1 MRRLGVGRWILMM
14 GMVGVGLAAAPAAP
28 SYFAVEQKIEAIR
41 EDWAKPGA
49 VAQPNAPGW
58 NAYFDTLRSELKNYT
73 VMPSENDRLAA
84 LNSVY
89 QLSVALKG
97 TTWSPAAELREEL
110 RAWLRPRVRLAW
122 AERRLVDR
130 VKGLPQVPDTTVQ
143 QNRERW
149 VKFVGTDLGD
159 ALRQYEGS
167 TTVSQRQAALK
178 RLYGALNS
186 LQANNR
192 TRPWVPS
199 VELQAA
205 LDDLYNVPN
214 LDLSA
219 DAATVAPALS
229 ADVVQTGPI
238 YRKGYVSQVTAG
250 PKTGFGLLPSDEGIA
265 FYNSQLATSV
275 TPITDFQNQVQQDR
289 RGRRAAKLYHFDA
302 TSMDQSQ
309 ITVSAVLTPNGL
321 RLGPQYQ
328 HNVSAMFSSF
338 KQPGK
343 GLGRFFASLL
353 GFNQSRIQQQVA
365 EGAIGRIA
373 ENVVRESAELGAER
387 IAQSQAEKNAQLAQY
402 LLFGRNA
409 ATLRNLL
416 ITGLTLRSRPENV
429 LLGGRLQ
436 WLNASDQVGGDAPQP
451 AKFAVPA
458 SGVSADL
465 HLGSILTSLIRGYL
479 QNEPARSVNNLL
491 VITKKPVPNA
501 PPAQAVD
508 VKPNSDFA
516 AYLKAVS
523 DTRAAADPSVIAI
536 RVKKPTTPPDFA
548 ADARGYLV
556 ALVNDFQIEV
566 PVPPEMTRGG
576 LFGPP
581 AQVYRI
587 TSPQAEFVISF
598 KVTPQSQTSP
608 VRLAGKL
615 ESFEPGP
622 GAKIY
627 TINDDENKATAL
639 SPLASVAVMSGV
651 RNKLQGRPIDL
662 PLSNLK
668 LQGFA
673 IQEVTPLEPSG
684 WIRVNL
690 VRTSASPA
698 AGVR

>member
-1 MRRLGVGRWILMM
+1 MQRLGVGRWILAMGMM
-14 GMVGVGLAAAPAAP
+14 GIGLGAAPAAP
-28 SYFAVEQKIEAIR
+28 SFYAVEQQIGKIR
-41 EDWAKPGA
+41 ETWAKPGA
-49 VAQPNAPGW
+49 VAQPNAQGW
-58 NAYFDTLRSELKNYT
+58 NAFFDALVGELKNYS
-73 VMPSENDRLAA
+73 VLPSENDRLAA
-84 LNSVY
+84 LNSAY
-89 QLSVALKG
+89 QMSVALKG
-97 TTWSPAAELREEL
+97 TTWIPAAELREEL

-130 VKGLPQVPDTTVQ
+130 VKGLPQVPDPSVQ

-149 VKFVGTDLGD
+149 VKFVGTSLGD
-159 ALRQYEGS
+159 ALRQYEGAN
-167 TTVSQRQAALK
+167 TVSQRQLALK
-178 RLYGALNS
+178 HLYTALNS
-186 LQANNR
+186 LHANNQS
-192 TRPWVPS
+192 RPWVPS

-219 DAATVAPALS
+219 DASTVAPALS
-229 ADVVQTGPI
+229 ADVVQSGPI

-250 PKTGFGLLPSDEGIA
+250 PKTGFGLLSSDEGIA

-289 RGRRAAKLYHFDA
+289 RGRRAANLYYFTA

-309 ITVSAVLTPNGL
+309 ITVTAVLTPNGL
-321 RLGPQYQ
+321 RLGPEYQ

-338 KQPGK
+338 QQPGK

-353 GFNQSRIQQQVA
+353 GFNQARIEKQVA
-365 EGAIGRIA
+365 EGAIGKIA
-373 ENVVRESAELGAER
+373 ENVVREAAELGGER
-387 IAQSQAEKNAQLAQY
+387 IAEAQAQKNAQIAQY

-409 ATLRNLL
+409 ATIRNLL

-429 LLGGRLQ
+429 LLGGRIQ
-436 WLNASDQVGGDAPQP
+436 WLNASEQVGGDAPQP
-451 AKFAVPA
+451 AKFAVPDA
-458 SGVSADL
+458 GVSADL

-479 QNEPARSVNNLL
+479 QSEPARSVNNLM

-501 PPAQAVD
+501 PPAEGVEI
-508 VKPNSDFA
+508 KPDSDFA
-516 AYLKAVS
+516 TYLKAVNAA
-523 DTRAAADPSVIAI
+523 RAAGDPNVMAI

-598 KVTPQSQTSP
+598 KVTPQTETSP
-608 VRLAGKL
+608 VRLAGKI
-615 ESFEPGP
+615 EGFDPGP
-622 GAKIY
+622 AARIY
-627 TINDDENKATAL
+627 TINEDENKATPL
-639 SPLASVAVMSGV
+639 SPLASVAIMSGV
-651 RNKLQGRPIDL
+651 RTKLQGRPIDL

-673 IQEVTPLEPSG
+673 IREVSPLEPSG

-690 VRTSASPA
+690 IRTSASPA

>member
-1 MRRLGVGRWILMM
+1 MRRLGVGRWILSM
-14 GMVGVGLAAAPAAP
+14 GMVGVCLGAAPAAP
-28 SYFAVEQKIEAIR
+28 SYYAVEQKIETIR
-41 EDWAKPGA
+41 EVWTKPGA
-49 VAQPNAPGW
+49 VAQPNAQGW
-58 NAYFDTLRSELKNYT
+58 NAFFDALVNELKSYA
-73 VMPSENDRLAA
+73 VLPSENDRLAA
-84 LNSVY
+84 LNNVY
-89 QLSVALKG
+89 QISVALKG
-97 TTWSPAAELREEL
+97 TAWPPAAELREEL

-130 VKGLPQVPDTTVQ
+130 VKGLPQIPDPGVQ
-143 QNRERW
+143 ENRERW
-149 VKFVGTDLGD
+149 VKFVGIDLGD
-159 ALRQYEGS
+159 ALRQYEKAL
-167 TTVSQRQAALK
+167 TVSQRQLSLK
-178 RLYGALNS
+178 HLYAALNS
-186 LQANNR
+186 LQANNKA
-192 TRPWVPS
+192 RPWVPS

-219 DAATVAPALS
+219 DASTVAPALS
-229 ADVVQTGPI
+229 ADVVESGPI

-250 PKTGFGLLPSDEGIA
+250 PKTGFGLLASDEGIA

-275 TPITDFQNQVQQDR
+275 TPITDFQNQLQQDR
-289 RGRRAAKLYHFDA
+289 KGRQAAKLYYFTA
-302 TSMDQSQ
+302 TSVDNSQ
-309 ITVSAVLTPNGL
+309 ITVTAVLTPNGL
-321 RLGPQYQ
+321 RLGPEYQ

-338 KQPGK
+338 KQQGK

-353 GFNQSRIQQQVA
+353 GFNQAKIQQQVA
-365 EGAIGRIA
+365 QGAIGRIA
-373 ENVVRESAELGAER
+373 ENVVREAAELGGER
-387 IAQSQAEKNAQLAQY
+387 IAQTEAQKNAQLAQY

-409 ATLRNLL
+409 ASLRNLL

-429 LLGGRLQ
+429 VLGGRLQ
-436 WLNASDQVGGDAPQP
+436 WLNAIDQVGGDAPQP

-479 QNEPARSVNNLL
+479 QSEPARSVNNLM
-491 VITKKPVPNA
+491 VITKKPVPDA
-501 PPAQAVD
+501 PPAKGVE

-516 AYLKAVS
+516 SYLKAVN
-523 DTRAAADPSVIAI
+523 DARAVADPNVMAI

-556 ALVNDFQIEV
+556 ALVHDFQIEV

-598 KVTPQSQTSP
+598 KVTPQTETSP
-608 VRLAGKL
+608 VRLAGKI
-615 ESFEPGP
+615 EGFDPGP
-622 GAKIY
+622 GARIF
-627 TINDDENKATAL
+627 TINDDEDKATAL

-662 PLSNLK
+662 PLSNLQ

>member
-1 MRRLGVGRWILMM
+1 MRRLGVVRGLLMI
-14 GMVGVGLAAAPAAP
+14 GMTGACLGAAPAAP
-28 SYFAVEQKIEAIR
+28 SYYAVEQKIEAIR
-41 EDWAKPGA
+41 EAWSKSGA
-49 VAQPNAPGW
+49 PAQPNAPGW
-58 NAYFDTLRSELKNYT
+58 NAFFDALLNELKSYT
-73 VMPSENDRLAA
+73 VLPSANDRLAA

-89 QLSVALKG
+89 QISVALKG
-97 TTWSPAAELREEL
+97 TTWTPGAELREEL

-130 VKGLPQVPDTTVQ
+130 VKGLPQPADAGVQ

-149 VKFVGTDLGD
+149 MTFVGNDLGD
-159 ALRQYEGS
+159 ALRRYEGAN
-167 TTVSQRQAALK
+167 TVSLRQAALK
-178 RLYGALNS
+178 QVYGALNS
-186 LQANNR
+186 LQSNNR

-214 LDLSA
+214 LDVSA

-229 ADVVQTGPI
+229 ADVVESGPI
-238 YRKGYVSQVTAG
+238 YRKGYVTQVTAG

-289 RGRRAAKLYHFDA
+289 RGRRAANLYYFNA
-302 TSMDQSQ
+302 TSVDNSQ
-309 ITVSAVLTPNGL
+309 ITVTAVLTPNGL
-321 RLGPQYQ
+321 RLGPEYQ

-338 KQPGK
+338 KQQGR
-343 GLGRFFASLL
+343 GLGRFFAALL
-353 GFNQSRIQQQVA
+353 GFNQARIQQQVA
-365 EGAIGRIA
+365 QGAIGRIA
-373 ENVVRESAELGAER
+373 ENVVREAAELGGER
-387 IAQSQAEKNAQLAQY
+387 VALAQAQKNAQLAQY

-409 ATLRNLL
+409 ATVRNLL
-416 ITGLTLRSRPENV
+416 ITGLTLRSRSENV

-458 SGVSADL
+458 PGVSADL
-465 HLGSILTSLIRGYL
+465 HLSSILTSLIRGYL
-479 QNEPARSVNNLL
+479 QAEPARSVDNLM

-501 PPAQAVD
+501 PPAQALD
-508 VKPNSDFA
+508 VRPNADFA
-516 AYLKAVS
+516 SYLKAVQE
-523 DTRAAADPSVIAI
+523 TRAAAEPNVMAI

-587 TSPQAEFVISF
+587 SSPQAEFVISF
-598 KVTPQSQTSP
+598 KVTSQTENAP
-608 VRLAGKL
+608 VRLTGKL

-627 TINDDENKATAL
+627 TINDDENKATQL